1 MSKGNFL
8 LSQARGKVGDIVFTR
23 LDGEQV
29 ARAYNAHPKYS
40 NTIAQATNRMNL
52 ATISQA
58 YSAFKGIADH
68 SFEGKS
74 FGMQSMKAF
83 MSENIKLVQGGQGA
97 YLFRNGRGV
106 APNALIIAKGSIDI
120 TNLGVSSF
128 VADAVGVSVKPTWTY
143 SKDLTDVT
151 VAEFLATF
159 NARLGDEITLV
170 CCVPNVVNS
179 FKVSEETTI
188 TQNALSVYKCRFTL
202 KVDASTS
209 AKMFV
214 EDPSGS
220 YDAALNPAVIGE
232 AEGIETLVVNKNSSV
247 AGNFITFLGFF
258 PAGGREENT
267 AVAVIVSRKEGSSW
281 LRSTSKLVF
290 SADADFENF
299 EYATALS
306 SYSPEGIKYL
316 NHTEG

>member
-106 APNALIIAKGSIDI
+106 APNALTIAKGSIDI
-120 TNLGVSSF
+120 TALGVVTYDTDNNGVF
-128 VADAVGVSVKPTWTY
+128 VNTS
-143 SKDLTDVT
+143 LTASAQIPNLT
-151 VAEFLATF
+151 VAQFCIDMGI
-159 NARLGDEITLV
+159 RKGDEV
-170 CCVPNVVNS
+170 CFVVLVPNVVNNYKIS
-179 FKVSEETTI
+179 DETSI
-188 TQNALSVYKCRFTL
+188 SQKACSVAYCRFTISVDTADDA
-202 KVDASTS
+202 KVFLAVEGEENE
-209 AKMFV
+209 FV
-214 EDPSGS
+214 LNKSVMSS
-220 YDAALNPAVIGE
+220 YENIDNLSVNFSNY
-232 AEGIETLVVNKNSSV
+232 LHVNKLWF
-247 AGNFITFLGFF
+247 AGFF
-258 PAGGREENT
+258 SSGFEDGELGC
-267 AVAVIVSRKEGSSW
+267 AVVISRKEGSAW
-281 LRSTSKLVF
+281 LRSTSTIVWGPN
-290 SADADFENF
+290 AVVENF
-299 EYATALS
+299 DYATALS